1 MLLNRI
7 SSIFREITSSVE
19 VLAAFDV
26 DTPLRFVSIVTIEFR
41 PVIDILMYGEQTN
54 ELFQFMNAIWRR
66 AF

>member
-1 MLLNRI
+1 M
-7 SSIFREITSSVE
+7 
-19 VLAAFDV
+19 LAAFDV
-26 DTPLRFVSIVTIEFR
+26 DAPLRFVSIVTIEFR